1 MVGAGGLGP
10 ELLETCGRVCSA
22 LIMQGK
28 KHNRQTGCMNPKML
42 PHGGETSGCK
52 VLSAHLWS
60 QLCTSSIKTRILIFF
75 FFPSVFKSKVE
86 KSVFYSFLEMGHKSL
101 HYALC
106 GDTVKY
112 FESLKSFSFSRCC
125 IWGQIEILY
134 FSCVGRKEVS
144 AGFAAKSTL
153 FWNPQYLN
161 NKVSSCGIHISPS
174 KHTKKYPEIFWEWNF
189 WTSKCC
195 WRSLRANKALHS
207 LHFQA
212 RFSTAL
218 GKRLCLITKR
228 QMRKISIPSVER
240 SAPADF
246 LWKCSHLVCVCFES
260 FSVDV
265 MEGCYCWRV
274 GLWMTKMRVH
284 FLGVDK

>member
-52 VLSAHLWS
+52 VLSAYLWS
-60 QLCTSSIKTRILIFF
+60 QLCISSIKTRILIYF

-112 FESLKSFSFSRCC
+112 FESLFLTLLHLGTNWDFVLLLCRKKRSFSRVRC
-125 IWGQIEILY
+125 QKHFIL
-134 FSCVGRKEVS
+134 
-144 AGFAAKSTL
+144 KS
-153 FWNPQYLN
+153 
-161 NKVSSCGIHISPS
+161 SIS
-174 KHTKKYPEIFWEWNF
+174 K
-189 WTSKCC
+189 
-195 WRSLRANKALHS
+195 
-207 LHFQA
+207 
-212 RFSTAL
+212 
-218 GKRLCLITKR
+218 
-228 QMRKISIPSVER
+228 
-240 SAPADF
+240 
-246 LWKCSHLVCVCFES
+246 
-260 FSVDV
+260 
-265 MEGCYCWRV
+265 
-274 GLWMTKMRVH
+274 
-284 FLGVDK
+284 